1 MRRNISLMKLL
12 TSMWSDW
19 EMDPKIKNSF
29 NLLLIFQPITGQVYS
44 CAEMVETWGE
54 IHISLMKHCRFRKS
68 KKLTQCSGITYLQV
82 IWLGNGS
89 KNEAQLHTIVE
100 ELAAEFTLGSTMGPS
115 EFHWCPCPKLL
126 LTLLILLLFGS
137 CKKGFCWIWSWR
149 WVGGGTEETGARV
162 GTPLVP

>member
-1 MRRNISLMKLL
+1 MRR
-12 TSMWSDW
+12 
-19 EMDPKIKNSF
+19 PQ
-29 NLLLIFQPITGQVYS
+29 NL
-44 CAEMVETWGE
+44 
-54 IHISLMKHCRFRKS
+54 
-68 KKLTQCSGITYLQV
+68 KKLSHFFKLPGNKLEDYFKFLWSSQNIWTLKNTQTLSKNNIKILTLCSGITYLQV

-100 ELAAEFTLGSTMGPS
+100 ELPAEFPLVSTMGPS
-115 EFHWCPCPKLL
+115 EFHWCPWPKL

-149 WVGGGTEETGARV
+149 WVGGGTEGTGARV